1 MDDTNAPMQG
11 DWRRYPYQLVPGD
24 SQLDFPAAEGTH
36 RDYESDTWYLSGQL
50 TGEASGRHFAF
61 IVIFNRNRPAP
72 EVVADFYTLA
82 LFDVDQATYGTFTDY
97 DMPPKNMEPGA
108 RPKLTSAEGY
118 LDLSYDSSAGT
129 STWRACRD
137 SAGELIP
144 STYDFAAVGR
154 DHEAADMELRLR
166 VSSTRP
172 PVPVGGSTY
181 DGKIIACLQ
190 DDTYSYFQTGM
201 RMEGTLRWGDVD
213 EVVVGDSGHIDRQWF
228 PSYAGGGATGGDA
241 RGQAHEWH
249 TISLDNGVD
258 LSVWRQFDRRVGNAL
273 VPFTGMT
280 AAYSDGTA
288 PVCVEDLEVTTTG
301 YVRWP
306 NTVRPLMRPPSRA
319 RYLPNRYTL
328 SSKELEL
335 ELVCEPLVHAPAHAL
350 PIEYMEGPYRYHGTM
365 GGRPVTGF
373 GIAEATNAMY
383 RDWELV
389 DVLATQFAR
398 QDSKSQNW
406 ESAIEELRSLI
417 ARRDAADVLD
427 YLDREIRPLLSVL
440 SDDDSGELLEILD
453 DLVGAVRDGLT

>member
-144 STYDFAAVGR
+144 YTYDFAAVGR

-453 DLVGAVRDGLT
+453 DLANATREGLT

>member
-1 MDDTNAPMQG
+1 MDDINGSMQA
-11 DWRRYPYQLVPGD
+11 DWRRYPYQLVPND
-24 SQLDFPAAEGTH
+24 SQLEFPAAEGTH
-36 RDYESDTWYLSGQL
+36 RDYQSDTWYLAGHL

-61 IVIFNRNRPAP
+61 IVIFNRNRPGAD
-72 EVVADFYTLA
+72 VVADFHTFA
-82 LFDVDQATYGTFTDY
+82 LFDVDQANYGTFTDY

-118 LDLSYDSSAGT
+118 LDLKYDSSAGT
-129 STWRACRD
+129 TVWAACRD
-137 SAGELIP
+137 GAGELMP
-144 STYDFAAVGR
+144 YTYDFAAVGR
-154 DHEAADMELRLR
+154 DHDGAAMELRLR
-166 VSSTRP
+166 VTPTRP

-181 DGKIIACLQ
+181 NGKIVACIQ

-201 RMEGTLRWGDVD
+201 RMAGTLRWGDAAED
-213 EVVVGDSGHIDRQWF
+213 VVGHSGHIDRQWF
-228 PSYAGGGATGGDA
+228 PRYAGGGATGGDA

-258 LSVWRQFDRRVGNAL
+258 LSVWRQFDRRIGNAL
-273 VPFTGMT
+273 VPFTGIT
-280 AAYSDGTA
+280 TTYSDGTSPA
-288 PVCVEDLEVTTTG
+288 CVEDLEVTTTG

-306 NTVRPLMRPPSRA
+306 NTIRPLMRPPSGA
-319 RYLPNRYTL
+319 RYLPDRHTL

-335 ELVCEPLVHAPAHAL
+335 ELICEPLVHAPAHAL

-389 DVLATQFAR
+389 DVLATQVAR
-398 QDSKSQNW
+398 NDSESANW

-417 ARRDAADVLD
+417 ARRHAKDVLD
-427 YLDREIRPLLSVL
+427 YLDREMRPLLDVL
-440 SDDDSGELLEILD
+440 SDDESGELLEILD
-453 DLVGAVRDGLT
+453 DLANATREGLT